1 MSSAGMPST
10 GESQFRATVG
20 QIAEAIGDRP
30 LDADLERFLQS
41 TFPPGETNFDDLEQL
56 VLNGV
61 KEGWLC
67 ARTAGG
73 IAYGRAV
80 KPGQEAGTFSV
91 DVVVMDN
98 IAGPH
103 HIHTTG
109 EIGMIMPL
117 TGAPMFDGKP
127 RGWYV
132 YPPGSAHFPTV
143 TGGKACILYLL
154 PEGAIAFTG
163 QKA

>member
-1 MSSAGMPST
+1 MPST
-10 GESQFRATVG
+10 GEDQFRSAVG
-20 QIAEAIGDRP
+20 QIAEAIGTQP
-30 LDADLERFLQS
+30 LNADLEHFLQS
-41 TFPPGETNFDDLEQL
+41 RFPPGEAPFDALEQL
-56 VLNGV
+56 VFNGV

-80 KPGQEAGTFSV
+80 KPGQDTGTFSV
-91 DVVVMDN
+91 DVVVMED

-103 HIHTTG
+103 HVHTTG
-109 EIGMIMPL
+109 EIGMIMPVAGNPL
-117 TGAPMFDGKP
+117 FDGKP

-132 YPPGSAHFPTV
+132 YPPGSSHFPTV

-154 PEGAIAFTG
+154 PEGAIEFTG

>member
-1 MSSAGMPST
+1 MSSP
-10 GESQFRATVG
+10 GEDQFRRAVG
-20 QIAEAIGDRP
+20 HVAEAIGARP
-30 LDADLERFLQS
+30 LDADLESFLNAS
-41 TFPPGETNFDDLEQL
+41 FPPGAATFDTLEQL
-56 VLNGV
+56 AFTGV

-67 ARTAGG
+67 NRTAGG
-73 IAYGRAV
+73 IAFGRAV
-80 KPGQEAGTFSV
+80 KPGQDAGTFSV

-103 HIHTTG
+103 HVHTTG
-109 EIGMIMPL
+109 EIGMIMPIDGEPL
-117 TGAPMFDGKP
+117 FDGKA

-154 PEGAIAFTG
+154 PDGAIEFTG
-163 QKA
+163 KLA

>member
-1 MSSAGMPST
+1 MPSAA
-10 GESQFRATVG
+10 EDQFRSAIGHIV
-20 QIAEAIGDRP
+20 EAIGARP
-30 LDADLERFLQS
+30 LNADLERFLQS
-41 TFPPGETNFDDLEQL
+41 TFPPGKTNFDNLEQL
-56 VLNGV
+56 VFIGV

-67 ARTAGG
+67 ERMAGG

-80 KPGQEAGTFSV
+80 KPGREASTFSV

-117 TGAPMFDGKP
+117 TGTPLFDGKP

-132 YPPGSAHFPTV
+132 YSSGSAHFPTV

-154 PEGAIAFTG
+154 PDGAIQFTG